1 MNLNLTILKFFIN
14 KEKECI
20 NISNYKINSIDEKCF
35 KNILPL
41 KSIVLQSCEIKRIK
55 NEFKNLNTLIKLD
68 LSSNQIESLDAT
80 SFTGTDQLSLLNLS
94 KNKINSLP
102 LYIFKNLIHLNE
114 IDLSGNNISDL
125 DVSVFNNLKN
135 LINLNVSNNNIK
147 QLQSSFDKLTSLV
160 TINFSWNLIEEIKDN
175 LFKNL
180 KKIHHIDLRGNK
192 ISRINRKTFSGLHK
206 LTTIYMHSHNNKLTN
221 RLELYLEDS
230 VKYISFKDSFQNN
243 LSLIIKKSINKNNEI
258 YNELKSSIL
267 DLKVNKDKILNE
279 FEFNKKHKLET
290 IQSIIFL
297 INSINNK
304 ENDLIKLID
313 QLKDIE
319 TVLNQHQINDM
330 KIKNIPIFTK
340 LNDIF
345 NNNSGNKKKVDN
357 SSTEADLLIEKYQ
370 LVQAFLFDQKSRID
384 KLVQEIQKYKRYTIH
399 RNRLQ
404 NFTVKLSTFWI
415 ILHK

>member
-1 MNLNLTILKFFIN
+1 MNLNLTILKFFID

-102 LYIFKNLIHLNE
+102 RYIFKNLIHLNE

-297 INSINNK
+297 INSINDR

-319 TVLNQHQINDM
+319 MVLNQHQINDM
-330 KIKNIPIFTK
+330 KIKKHNIPIFTK
-340 LNDIF
+340 LDNIL

-370 LVQAFLFDQKSRID
+370 LVQACLFDQKSRIE
-384 KLVQEIQKYKRYTIH
+384 KLAQKIQKYKRYTIH
-399 RNRLQ
+399 CNRLQ
-404 NFTVKLSTFWI
+404 NFTVKLSRF
-415 ILHK
+415 